1 MQAVFVIVL
10 GALMFGALG
19 VAATT
24 YVAPKFERKLGAE
37 VERRLEE
44 AGLPG
49 DGVFIAGRDV
59 WVDGALTNDD
69 SFERVRTVL
78 AGVDGMRELR
88 RRTPLAERVARAQ
101 PASLDIAWTETDMSV
116 VGTLG
121 AGIDPTVLDSALMAQ
136 FPDLTL
142 STDVATDP
150 DVTTAHWEARLPA
163 ILEAARDAMPEGGV
177 SLRGSAL
184 VVRGTVSDENLRTET
199 GERIATALPG
209 VRVVNRIRLPSAAGP
224 VAELLDEL
232 FEGELISFEARS
244 DNLTAQS
251 ISLLERAAVI
261 LEDHP
266 DVTVRIEGYDD
277 VAGNPVHSGQVSLVR
292 AQLVRDFLIRRGA
305 RPGSLVIRGMGRA
318 DSPADTGSLATAEP
332 TKVRLVV
339 ETE

>member
-1 MQAVFVIVL
+1 MQAAFVIVL

-24 YVAPKFERKLGAE
+24 YVAPEFERKLGAE
-37 VERRLEE
+37 VERRLVD

-49 DGVFIAGRDV
+49 DGVLIAGRDV

-69 SFERVRTVL
+69 SFERVQAVL
-78 AGVDGMRELR
+78 AGVDGIRELR
-88 RRTPLAERVARAQ
+88 RRTPPAERVASAQ
-101 PASLDIAWTETDMSV
+101 PASLDIAWTQTDMSV

-121 AGIDPTVLDSALMAQ
+121 ADTDLSTLDSALVAQ
-136 FPDLTL
+136 FPELTV
-142 STDVATDP
+142 SSDVDTDP
-150 DVTTAHWEARLPA
+150 DVTTAHWEARLPTVLA
-163 ILEAARDAMPEGGV
+163 AARDAMPEGGV

-209 VRVVNRIRLPSAAGP
+209 VRVVNRIRLPNAAGP
-224 VAELLDEL
+224 VAALLAEL
-232 FEGELISFEARS
+232 FEGQLITFEARS
-244 DNLTAQS
+244 DNLTAES

-266 DVTVRIEGYDD
+266 EVTVRIEGYDD
-277 VAGNPVHSGQVSLVR
+277 VAGNPVYSGQVSLVR
-292 AQLVRDFLIRRGA
+292 ATLVRDFLIRRGA

-318 DSPADTGSLATAEP
+318 DSPADTGSLTTNEP